1 MRRRPSPSWRPKLH
15 SSVEYA
21 SSAYAARNWW
31 VTLPNP
37 CFTPHDLGVIDLAE
51 RTPRSEEVSADK
63 FCAAVAQQNSGP
75 YRLEFYATMHAVVCV
90 VDDAEV
96 KA

>member
-1 MRRRPSPSWRPKLH
+1 M
-15 SSVEYA
+15 
-21 SSAYAARNWW
+21 
-31 VTLPNP
+31 
-37 CFTPHDLGVIDLAE
+37 IDLAE
-51 RTPRSEEVSADK
+51 RTPRSDEVSSEM

-75 YRLEFYATMHAVVCV
+75 YRLKFYATTHAVVCV

>member
-1 MRRRPSPSWRPKLH
+1 M
-15 SSVEYA
+15 
-21 SSAYAARNWW
+21 
-31 VTLPNP
+31 
-37 CFTPHDLGVIDLAE
+37 IDLAE

-63 FCAAVAQQNSGP
+63 FCAAVAEQNSGP
-75 YRLEFYATMHAVVCV
+75 YRLKFYATTHAVVCV